1 MSRLLIMLGAALVFA
16 AFIDSRDQMAL
27 RRWNGR
33 KEIRVTLLLGIA
45 LALFCG
51 MRVWGNDTVTYLQI
65 YDQLPPIHQW
75 GNWELPPLAE
85 GPGFTLLASLVKA
98 LGFTSQDYLLFFAM
112 ITVIPYVLFVHR
124 FSVSMKMGIFLMFAT
139 GMYTFTLAA
148 IKQCLATGICLIA
161 LSAALDGKWLRYVGM
176 ILFSTL
182 FHPYSVVYLLVP
194 LMMFK
199 PWTVRTLL
207 YVVLALGAGF
217 YLDSLLGT
225 VLDITTMMG
234 AVYTEESFMGE
245 GINVFRV
252 AVAAVPMLLAA
263 VYGKS
268 LFRDTTREENLMFN
282 LAMLN
287 SLIMF
292 VGLFGTANYFARLAN
307 YFLPAQVV
315 VLPWLL
321 NRTSSVDRAWL
332 KPACILGY
340 TGYFYYEYGILH
352 PFDGE
357 YSQISLWS
365 YLEDLLGRI
374 L

>member
-1 MSRLLIMLGAALVFA
+1 MSRLLIMLGVALVFA
-16 AFIDSRDQMAL
+16 AFIDSRDQMAI

-85 GPGFTLLASLVKA
+85 GPGFALLASLVKT

-112 ITVIPYVLFVHR
+112 ITVIPYVLFVHQ

-148 IKQCLATGICLIA
+148 IKQCLATGICLMA

-176 ILFSTL
+176 ILFSAL

-199 PWTVRTLL
+199 PWTMRTLL
-207 YVVLALGAGF
+207 YVVLALGVGF

-340 TGYFYYEYGILH
+340 MGYFYYEYGILH

>member
-1 MSRLLIMLGAALVFA
+1 MFRLLTATAISIVL
-16 AFIDSRDQMAL
+16 AFIIECRDHEL
-27 RRWNGR
+27 IRRRWEY
-33 KEIRVTLLLGIA
+33 KERLVTWLLIIILTF
-45 LALFCG
+45 FCG
-51 MRVWGNDTVTYLQI
+51 LRTWGNDTVTYKQI
-65 YDQLPPIHQW
+65 F
-75 GNWELPPLAE
+75 ELTPKLEAYSLDSFASGVGFGLAVSVIK
-85 GPGFTLLASLVKA
+85 TLGASV
-98 LGFTSQDYLLFFAM
+98 QDYLLVFAFL
-112 ITVIPYVLFVHR
+112 TVSMYVGFLRR
-124 FSVSMKMGIFLMFAT
+124 FSSAFTFSIFLMFAT

-176 ILFSTL
+176 ILFSAL

-340 TGYFYYEYGILH
+340 MGYFYYEYGILH

-357 YSQISLWS
+357 YSQISLWN